1 MTVKYQ
7 LISEAVILRDVTT
20 PEYLSDEHKMLV
32 DIADTLYNADLTRE
46 YLKPEYQ
53 KLYDDYGEGF
63 WREVLRDAGAID
75 TQLDGHEQELVEEY
89 NDLLREQEKG
99 D

>member
-7 LISEAVILRDVTT
+7 LISEAVILRDIIT
-20 PEYLSDEHKMLV
+20 PKYLNKEHEMLA
-32 DIADTLYNADLTRE
+32 DIADAIYNADLTRE

-53 KLYDDYGEGF
+53 KLYDEYGQEYWQKIF
-63 WREVLRDAGAID
+63 KDMDAIE
-75 TQLDGHEQELVEEY
+75 TQLDGHEQELIEEY
-89 NDLLREQEKG
+89 NDLLQEQERG

>member
-1 MTVKYQ
+1 MTIKYQ
-7 LISEAVILRDVTT
+7 LISEAVILRDITT
-20 PEYLSDEHKMLV
+20 PKYLNREHEMLA

-46 YLKPEYQ
+46 YLKPEY
-53 KLYDDYGEGF
+53 KELYDEYGEGF
-63 WREVLRDAGAID
+63 WREVLRDIEAIE

-89 NDLLREQEKG
+89 NDLLKEQEKG

>member
-1 MTVKYQ
+1 MTIKYQ
-7 LISEAVILRDVTT
+7 LISEAVILRDIIT
-20 PEYLSDEHKMLV
+20 PDYLNKEHEMLV

-63 WREVLRDAGAID
+63 WRKVLQDIEAIE